1 MMNSVVL
8 VGRAGRDA
16 ELKWFESGRAKASFT
31 LAVDRPGRRSMD
43 NQDQTDWFRI
53 EMWGKVAEIAG
64 EYVKKGKQVGIVG
77 RLEISRWT
85 DAQGQKV
92 ESPVIVADDMRL
104 LGGRGEGEGFGGGQ
118 RSGGGGYG
126 GGGGSSYGGGGG
138 GQGGGYGGSQY
149 GGDPF

>member
-16 ELKWFESGRAKASFT
+16 EIKWFESGRAKASFT
-31 LAVDRPGRRSMD
+31 LAVDRPGRKSMD

-104 LGGRGEGEGFGGGQ
+104 LGGRGEGEGGFGGGGQ
-118 RSGGGGYG
+118 RGNYG
-126 GGGGSSYGGGGG
+126 GGGGGFGGGGGGGSYGGGGG
-138 GQGGGYGGSQY
+138 GY